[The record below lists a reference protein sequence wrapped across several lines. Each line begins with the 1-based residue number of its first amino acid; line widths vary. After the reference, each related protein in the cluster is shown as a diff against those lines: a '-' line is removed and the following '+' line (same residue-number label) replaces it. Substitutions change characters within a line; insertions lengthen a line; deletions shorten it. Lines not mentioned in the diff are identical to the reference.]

1 VGKLLLL
8 LGLVEVGLLLSGLLF
23 YLFLQLGELGDH
35 LRLKLADQL
44 LDFLEIGF
52 CINLVRDGL
61 QVSEIRLRLKPDR
74 SLSSHLFQALN
85 YLLQLITLPVLNER
99 KFLIGF
105 NGRLFQDLK
114 QFLQLAFVVLRSHG
128 LAGNDKFVLVC
139 FEVQRPNYILET
151 QQVDL
156 LVKDPLHIL
165 KIDLF
170 GNHCIKLGF
179 VGLTVEGLGNALLVR
194 LLRELFIHLCK
205 SKLNRLRKAC

>member
-85 YLLQLITLPVLNER
+85 YLL
-99 KFLIGF
+99 
-105 NGRLFQDLK
+105 
-114 QFLQLAFVVLRSHG
+114 
-128 LAGNDKFVLVC
+128 
-139 FEVQRPNYILET
+139 
-151 QQVDL
+151 
-156 LVKDPLHIL
+156 
-165 KIDLF
+165 
-170 GNHCIKLGF
+170 
-179 VGLTVEGLGNALLVR
+179 
-194 LLRELFIHLCK
+194 
-205 SKLNRLRKAC
+205 